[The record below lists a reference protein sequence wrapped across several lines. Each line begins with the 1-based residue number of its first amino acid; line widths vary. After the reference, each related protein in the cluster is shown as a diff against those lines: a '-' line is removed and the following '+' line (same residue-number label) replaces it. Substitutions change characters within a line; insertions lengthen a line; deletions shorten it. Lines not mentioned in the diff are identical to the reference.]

1 MLAVLPGGRLSPAF
15 VFQPMLLPFPSMMS
29 RCCQVAC
36 CVLAVTAFLSAQTP
50 VVLKAQ
56 PVVDEPKAET
66 RPAEPVKQDL
76 KASWQTQKEARAL
89 TLSVPAPR
97 GQIVDRHG
105 IPFAQN
111 RAANYLALV
120 MPYMDGASDAQI
132 TSFAKS
138 TIDNVNRALGK
149 TWSLSDEK
157 VLLHYKHRRWLPLVF
172 SVEEG
177 LNVEITPEMEAK
189 LGPLLGKSVVIQPAY
204 MRHYPQGATACH
216 IIGYTGKTR
225 PLPTGPIVDGDPVFE
240 EMEGREGIETAFDS
254 DLKGQPGIVNVL
266 FSPDGKRLAED
277 VRRTPSPGRN
287 VVLSIDYN
295 FQKYAENALRRHTT
309 GGAMVIMDVT
319 NGDIL
324 AMASNPGFD
333 LNEFVPGI
341 RAKRYEELTK
351 DPHLPLFPRSFRGEY
366 PPASTFKIV
375 TALGALDSGK
385 VDERT
390 YFECDSA
397 MEIGN
402 RVFHNWNKEAEGSM
416 TVVTAIKRSCNTWF
430 YRAALESGAPSI
442 SNMALRLGFGER
454 TGIPLKAEGAGFVQ
468 TDAWTLQNL
477 GSKMQSGDLANMAI
491 GQGRVLATPLQV
503 CQCMAGLGDGMR
515 IPQPRLVL
523 QIQDMADRV
532 MMAYEPKDRRRID
545 LNPVH
550 RQAVINGMVAV
561 VNGGG
566 GTGRAAGIKHA
577 QIAGKTGTAQ
587 WKVAK
592 DQNLAWF
599 TGFLPAGKPM
609 FAFAVVYE
617 GEPGEDV
624 SGGKKAAPIVRE
636 VFTNIFEKA
645 PADDPMLLAMK
656 DAPKASVVEE
666 EVVEKEDTSVPLV
679 RPAQPAPQKKGIG
692 GFFRRLFGR
701 D

>member
-1 MLAVLPGGRLSPAF
+1 MLFSYDLPLSHTLSRFLAAGF
-15 VFQPMLLPFPSMMS
+15 SLLTVFGP
-29 RCCQVAC
+29 QVQ
-36 CVLAVTAFLSAQTP
+36 AQ

-56 PVVDEPKAET
+56 PVEAVEDEAKKAK
-66 RPAEPVKQDL
+66 PAVPEKQDL
-76 KASWQTQKEARAL
+76 NASWQTQKEARAM

-105 IPFAQN
+105 VPFAQN
-111 RAANYLALV
+111 RSANYLALV
-120 MPYMDGASDAQI
+120 MPYMDGASDVQI
-132 TSFAKS
+132 TTFARS
-138 TIDNVNRALGK
+138 TIDKVNRALGK
-149 TWSLSDEK
+149 TWSLSDER

-177 LNVEITPEMEAK
+177 LNVEITPDMEEK
-189 LGPLLGKSVVIQPAY
+189 LKPLLGGSLVIQSAY
-204 MRHYPQGATACH
+204 LRHYPQGGTACH

-266 FSPDGKRLAED
+266 FSPDGKRLSED
-277 VRRTPSPGRN
+277 VRRAPSPGHN

-295 FQKYAENALRRHTT
+295 FQKYAENALKRHTT

-341 RAKRYEELTK
+341 RQKRYEELMK
-351 DPHLPLFPRSFRGEY
+351 DPHLPLYPRSFRGEY

-385 VDERT
+385 VTVKTQYD
-390 YFECDSA
+390 CPNA
-397 MEIGN
+397 LEIGD
-402 RVFHNWNKEAEGSM
+402 RVFKNWNKDGEGSM
-416 TVVTAIKRSCNTWF
+416 NVVSAIKRSCNTWF
-430 YRAALESGAPSI
+430 YRAALDSGADFI
-442 SNMALRLGFGER
+442 TNMALRLGFGER
-454 TGIPLKAEGAGFVQ
+454 TGIPLKAEGEGFVP
-468 TDAWTLQNL
+468 TNSYLLQHR
-477 GSKMQSGDLANMAI
+477 GHKMLPGDLANTAI
-491 GQGRVLATPLQV
+491 GQGMVLATPLQV
-503 CQCMAGLGDGMR
+503 CQCMAGLGDGAR

-523 QIQDMADRV
+523 QIQDLGDRV

-545 LNPVH
+545 LNPDQ
-550 RQAVINGMVAV
+550 RQTVISGMVAV

-566 GTGRAAGIKHA
+566 GTGHAAAIKQA
-577 QIAGKTGTAQ
+577 EIAGKTGTAQ
-587 WKVAK
+587 WRINK

-617 GEPGEDV
+617 GEPGEDI
-624 SGGKKAAPIVRE
+624 SGGKKAAPIVHE

-656 DAPKASVVEE
+656 DVAKATPVEE
-666 EVVEKEDTSVPLV
+666 ESSSSSKTTEVQPA
-679 RPAQPAPQKKGIG
+679 RPAQPVTPPPQQQKGIG

-701 D
+701 

>member
-1 MLAVLPGGRLSPAF
+1 MAATASLSS
-15 VFQPMLLPFPSMMS
+15 Q
-29 RCCQVAC
+29 
-36 CVLAVTAFLSAQTP
+36 AQ

-56 PVVDEPKAET
+56 PVVEEKPKTELT
-66 RPAEPVKQDL
+66 PPAPEKTDL
-76 KASWQTQKEARAL
+76 KASWQTQREARAL

-120 MPYMDGASDAQI
+120 MPYMDGASDEQV
-132 TSFAKS
+132 TTFART
-138 TIDNVNRALGK
+138 TIASVNRVLGK

-157 VLLHYKHRRWLPLVF
+157 VILHYKHRRWLPLVF
-172 SVEEG
+172 SIEEG
-177 LNVEITPEMEAK
+177 LNVEITPDMEAK
-189 LGPLLGKSVVIQPAY
+189 LKPLLGTNVVLQPAY
-204 MRHYPQGATACH
+204 IRHYPQGGTACH

-254 DLKGQPGIVNVL
+254 DLKGQPGLVSVL
-266 FSPDGKRLAED
+266 FSQDGKRLAED
-277 VRRTPSPGRN
+277 VRRAPTPGRN

-295 FQKYAENALRRHTT
+295 FQKYAENALKKHTT

-319 NGDIL
+319 TGDIL

-351 DPHLPLFPRSFRGEY
+351 NPHLPLFPRSFRGEY

-385 VDERT
+385 VNAKS
-390 YFECDSA
+390 YFDCDAA

-402 RVFHNWNKEAEGSM
+402 RVFRNWNKEAEGSM

-430 YRAALESGAPSI
+430 YKAALESGAPFI

-468 TDAWTLQNL
+468 TDAWSIQNL
-477 GSKMQSGDLANMAI
+477 GGKIQSGDLANMAI

-523 QIQDMADRV
+523 QIQDIADRV
-532 MMAYEPKDRRRID
+532 VMAYEPKDRKRID
-545 LNPVH
+545 LNPEH
-550 RQAVINGMVAV
+550 RQTVINGMVAV
-561 VNGGG
+561 VNGSG
-566 GTGRAAGIKHA
+566 GTGHAAAIKQA
-577 QIAGKTGTAQ
+577 EIAGKTGTAQ
-587 WKVAK
+587 WKPTK

-624 SGGKKAAPIVRE
+624 SGGKKAAPIVQE
-636 VFTNIFEKA
+636 VFTNIFQKA

-656 DAPKASVVEE
+656 DAPKATVVEE
-666 EVVEKEDTSVPLV
+666 EVVEKNTEEIPL
-679 RPAQPAPQKKGIG
+679 AQPVQPPPQAKKGIG

-701 D
+701 

>member
-1 MLAVLPGGRLSPAF
+1 MLFSYDLTSSHTLSRLLAAGCAMLAVLGP
-15 VFQPMLLPFPSMMS
+15 
-29 RCCQVAC
+29 QVQ
-36 CVLAVTAFLSAQTP
+36 AQ

-56 PVVDEPKAET
+56 PVEAVEDEVKKAK
-66 RPAEPVKQDL
+66 PAVPEKQDL
-76 KASWQTQKEARAL
+76 NASWQTQKEARAM

-120 MPYMDGASDAQI
+120 MPYMDGASDLQI
-132 TSFAKS
+132 TSFARS
-138 TIDNVNRALGK
+138 TLDTVNNLLGK
-149 TWSLSDEK
+149 TWSLSDER

-177 LNVEITPEMEAK
+177 LNVEITPDMEEK
-189 LGPLLGKSVVIQPAY
+189 LKPLLGGNSLVIQSAY
-204 MRHYPQGATACH
+204 LRHYPQGGTACH

-240 EMEGREGIETAFDS
+240 EMEGREGIEAAFDS

-266 FSPDGKRLAED
+266 FSPDGKRLSED
-277 VRRTPSPGRN
+277 VRRAPSPGHN

-295 FQKYAENALRRHTT
+295 FQKYAENALKKHTT

-341 RAKRYEELTK
+341 RQKRYDELTK
-351 DPHLPLFPRSFRGEY
+351 DPHLPLYPRSFRGEY

-375 TALGALDSGK
+375 TSLGALDSGK
-385 VDERT
+385 VDAKT
-390 YFECDSA
+390 YYDCPNA

-402 RVFHNWNKEAEGSM
+402 RVFKNWNKEGEGSM
-416 TVVTAIKRSCNTWF
+416 NVVSAIKRSCNTWF
-430 YRAALESGAPSI
+430 YRAALESGADYI
-442 SNMALRLGFGER
+442 TNMALRLGFGER
-454 TGIPLKAEGAGFVQ
+454 TGIPLKAEGEGFVP
-468 TDAWTLQNL
+468 TNSYLLQHR
-477 GSKMQSGDLANMAI
+477 GHKMLPGDLANIAI
-491 GQGRVLATPLQV
+491 GQGMVLATPLQV
-503 CQCMAGLGDGMR
+503 CQCMAGLGDGNR

-523 QIQDMADRV
+523 QIQDLGDRV
-532 MMAYEPKDRRRID
+532 VMAYEPKDRRRID
-545 LNPVH
+545 LNPEH
-550 RQAVINGMVAV
+550 RQSVISGMVAV
-561 VNGGG
+561 VNGSG
-566 GTGRAAGIKHA
+566 GTGHSAAIKQA
-577 QIAGKTGTAQ
+577 EIAGKTGTAQ
-587 WKVAK
+587 WRISK

-617 GEPGEDV
+617 GEPGEDI

-656 DAPKASVVEE
+656 GVAKATHVEE
-666 EVVEKEDTSVPLV
+666 EGGGGERSAPSQTV
-679 RPAQPAPQKKGIG
+679 RPAQAAPPPPPPKKGIG
-692 GFFRRLFGR
+692 GFFRKLFGR
-701 D
+701 

>member
-1 MLAVLPGGRLSPAF
+1 MAATASLSS
-15 VFQPMLLPFPSMMS
+15 Q
-29 RCCQVAC
+29 
-36 CVLAVTAFLSAQTP
+36 AQ

-56 PVVDEPKAET
+56 PVVEEKPKTELT
-66 RPAEPVKQDL
+66 PPVPEKTDL
-76 KASWQTQKEARAL
+76 KASWQTQREARAL

-120 MPYMDGASDAQI
+120 MPYMDGASDEQV
-132 TSFAKS
+132 TTFART
-138 TIDNVNRALGK
+138 TIASVNRVLGK

-157 VLLHYKHRRWLPLVF
+157 VILHYKHRRWLPLVF
-172 SVEEG
+172 SIEEG
-177 LNVEITPEMEAK
+177 LNVEITPDMEAK
-189 LGPLLGKSVVIQPAY
+189 LKPLLGTNVVLQPAY
-204 MRHYPQGATACH
+204 IRHYPQGGTACH

-254 DLKGQPGIVNVL
+254 DLKGQPGLVSVL
-266 FSPDGKRLAED
+266 FSQDGKRLAED
-277 VRRTPSPGRN
+277 VRRAPTPGRN

-295 FQKYAENALRRHTT
+295 FQKYAENALKKHTT

-319 NGDIL
+319 TGDIL

-351 DPHLPLFPRSFRGEY
+351 NPHLPLFPRSFRGEY

-385 VDERT
+385 VNAKS
-390 YFECDSA
+390 YFDCDAA

-402 RVFHNWNKEAEGSM
+402 RVFRNWNKEAEGSM

-430 YRAALESGAPSI
+430 YKAALESGAPFI

-468 TDAWTLQNL
+468 TDAWSIQNL
-477 GSKMQSGDLANMAI
+477 GGKIQSGDLANMAI

-523 QIQDMADRV
+523 QIQDIADRV
-532 MMAYEPKDRRRID
+532 VMAYEPKDRKRID
-545 LNPVH
+545 LNPEH
-550 RQAVINGMVAV
+550 RQTVINGMVAV
-561 VNGGG
+561 VNGSG
-566 GTGRAAGIKHA
+566 GTGHAAAIKQA
-577 QIAGKTGTAQ
+577 EIAGKTGTAQ
-587 WKVAK
+587 WKPTK

-624 SGGKKAAPIVRE
+624 SGGKKAAPIVQE
-636 VFTNIFEKA
+636 VFTNIFQKA

-656 DAPKASVVEE
+656 DAPKATVVEE
-666 EVVEKEDTSVPLV
+666 EVVEKNTEEIPL
-679 RPAQPAPQKKGIG
+679 AQPVQPPPQAKKGIG

-701 D
+701 

>member
-1 MLAVLPGGRLSPAF
+1 
-15 VFQPMLLPFPSMMS
+15 MLLLSSSLKS
-29 RCCQVAC
+29 RLCQ
-36 CVLAVTAFLSAQTP
+36 AVFCLQAATLPLSSQTQ

-66 RPAEPVKQDL
+66 KPAEPVKQDL

-120 MPYMDGASDAQI
+120 MPYMEGASDAQI
-132 TSFAKS
+132 TSFARS
-138 TIDNVNRALGK
+138 TIDTVNRVLGK

-172 SVEEG
+172 SVEDG
-177 LNVEITPEMEAK
+177 LNVEITSDMEEK
-189 LGPLLGKSVVIQPAY
+189 LKPLLGKSLVIQPAY
-204 MRHYPQGATACH
+204 LRHYPQGATACH

-240 EMEGREGIETAFDS
+240 EMEGREGIESAFDG

-277 VRRTPSPGRN
+277 VRRAPSPGHN

-295 FQKYAENALRRHTT
+295 FQKYAENALRKHTT
-309 GGAMVIMDVT
+309 GGAMVIMDVQT
-319 NGDIL
+319 GDIL

-341 RAKRYEELTK
+341 RAKRYTELTK

-375 TALGALDSGK
+375 TALGALNSGK
-385 VDERT
+385 VDAKT
-390 YFECDSA
+390 YFDCPNALEV
-397 MEIGN
+397 GN
-402 RVFHNWNKEAEGSM
+402 RVFKNWNKEGEGSM

-430 YRAALESGAPSI
+430 YRAALEAGAPSI
-442 SNMALRLGFGER
+442 YNMAQRLGFGER

-468 TDAWTLQNL
+468 TDAWSLQNL
-477 GSKMQSGDLANMAI
+477 GTKVQSGDLANMAI

-503 CQCMAGLGDGMR
+503 CQCMAGLADGVR
-515 IPQPRLVL
+515 IPQPRLVM

-532 MMAYEPKDRRRID
+532 VMAYEPMDRKRID
-545 LNPVH
+545 LNPEQ
-550 RQAVINGMVAV
+550 RQTVINGMVAV
-561 VNGGG
+561 VNGSG
-566 GTGRAAGIKHA
+566 GTGHSAAIKQA
-577 QIAGKTGTAQ
+577 EIAGKTGTAQ
-587 WKVAK
+587 WKPTK

-599 TGFLPAGKPM
+599 TGLLPAGKPM

-645 PADDPMLLAMK
+645 PADDPMLLAVK
-656 DAPKASVVEE
+656 EAPKATVVEE
-666 EVVEKEDTSVPLV
+666 ETVDTPSEEIQNV
-679 RPAQPAPQKKGIG
+679 RPAQPVPPPQKKGIG

-701 D
+701 

>member
-1 MLAVLPGGRLSPAF
+1 MMQRPLGRFMAAGFFVL
-15 VFQPMLLPFPSMMS
+15 LLT
-29 RCCQVAC
+29 CQV
-36 CVLAVTAFLSAQTP
+36 SAQ

-56 PVVDEPKAET
+56 PVVEVEKPKVEK
-66 RPAEPVKQDL
+66 PAEPVKQDL
-76 KASWQTQKEARAL
+76 NASWQTQREARAL

-120 MPYMDGASDAQI
+120 MPYMEGASDAQI
-132 TSFAKS
+132 TAFAKS
-138 TIDNVNRALGK
+138 TIDNANKVLGK
-149 TWSLSDEK
+149 TWSLSDER

-177 LNVEITPEMEAK
+177 LNVEITPDMEEK
-189 LGPLLGKSVVIQPAY
+189 LKPLLGQSLVIQPAY
-204 MRHYPQGATACH
+204 LRHYPQGGTACH
-216 IIGYTGKTR
+216 IVGYTGKTR

-266 FSPDGKRLAED
+266 FSPDGKRLSED
-277 VRRTPSPGRN
+277 VRRTPSPGHN
-287 VVLSIDYN
+287 VVLSIDYH
-295 FQKYAENALRRHTT
+295 FQKYAENALKKHTT

-351 DPHLPLFPRSFRGEY
+351 DPHMPLFPRSFRGEY

-385 VDERT
+385 VDAKT
-390 YFECDSA
+390 YFDCPNA
-397 MEIGN
+397 LEIGN
-402 RVFHNWNKEAEGSM
+402 RVFKNWNKEGEGSM

-430 YRAALESGAPSI
+430 YRAALESGADYI
-442 SNMALRLGFGER
+442 ANMAVRLGFGER
-454 TGIPLKAEGAGFVQ
+454 TGIPLKAEGVGFVQ
-468 TDAWTLQNL
+468 TNPWTQQHL
-477 GSKMQSGDLANMAI
+477 GGKIQGGDLANMAI

-503 CQCMAGLGDGMR
+503 CQSMAGLGDGMR

-532 MMAYEPKDRRRID
+532 VMAYEPKDRKRID
-545 LNPVH
+545 LNPEH

-561 VNGGG
+561 VNGSG
-566 GTGRAAGIKHA
+566 GTGHNAAIKQA
-577 QIAGKTGTAQ
+577 EIAGKTGTAQ
-587 WKVAK
+587 WKIAK

-656 DAPKASVVEE
+656 DVPKAKFVQDDEDESAPA
-666 EVVEKEDTSVPLV
+666 EKVQV
-679 RPAQPAPQKKGIG
+679 APAPPPPPPKKTIG
-692 GFFRRLFGR
+692 GFFKRLFGR
-701 D
+701 

>member
-1 MLAVLPGGRLSPAF
+1 
-15 VFQPMLLPFPSMMS
+15 MLLPFSLTKL
-29 RCCQVAC
+29 RLCRAAC
-36 CVLAVTAFLSAQTP
+36 CFIVAALPVASQGQ

-56 PVVDEPKAET
+56 PVVEEKPQETVKPAAPPPKE
-66 RPAEPVKQDL
+66 DL
-76 KASWQTQKEARAL
+76 KASWQTQREARAL

-105 IPFAQN
+105 VPFAQN
-111 RAANYLALV
+111 RSANYLALV
-120 MPYMDGASDAQI
+120 MPFMDGASDEQVI
-132 TSFAKS
+132 SFARS
-138 TIDNVNRALGK
+138 TIASANQALGK
-149 TWSLSDEK
+149 TWALADEK

-177 LNVEITPEMEAK
+177 LNVEITADMEEK
-189 LGPLLGKSVVIQPAY
+189 LKPLLGKSLVLQAAY
-204 MRHYPQGATACH
+204 LRHYPQGATACH

-266 FSPDGKRLAED
+266 FSPDGKRLSED
-277 VRRTPSPGRN
+277 VRRSPSPGRN
-287 VVLSIDYN
+287 VVLSLDYN
-295 FQKYAENALRRHTT
+295 FQKYAENALRKHTT
-309 GGAMVIMDVT
+309 SGAMVIMDVT

-324 AMASNPGFD
+324 AMASNPGFN
-333 LNEFVPGI
+333 LNEFIPGI

-351 DPHLPLFPRSFRGEY
+351 DPRLPLYPRSFRGEY

-375 TALGALDSGK
+375 TALGALDGGK
-385 VDERT
+385 VTAKT
-390 YFECDSA
+390 YYDCDSA

-402 RVFHNWNKEAEGSM
+402 RVFRNWNKEGEGSM
-416 TVVTAIKRSCNTWF
+416 TVVSAIKRSCNTWF
-430 YRAALESGAPSI
+430 YRAALETGADPI
-442 SNMALRLGFGER
+442 TDMALRLGFGER
-454 TGIPLKAEGAGFVQ
+454 TGIPLKAEGEGFVQ
-468 TDAWTLQNL
+468 TNAWTMQNL
-477 GSKMQSGDLANMAI
+477 GHKIQSGDLANMAI

-503 CQCMAGLGDGMR
+503 CQCMAGLGDGNR

-532 MMAYEPKDRRRID
+532 VMAYEPKDRKRID
-545 LNPVH
+545 LNPEH
-550 RQAVINGMVAV
+550 RQTVINGMVAV
-561 VNGGG
+561 VSGSG
-566 GTGRAAGIKHA
+566 GTGHSAGIKYA
-577 QIAGKTGTAQ
+577 EIAGKTGTAQ
-587 WKVAK
+587 WKIAK

-624 SGGKKAAPIVRE
+624 SGGRKAAPIVRE

-656 DAPKASVVEE
+656 EVPKATVEE
-666 EVVEKEDTSVPLV
+666 EEVKGGGGRDTGEAPQA
-679 RPAQPAPQKKGIG
+679 RPAPPPPPQKKGIG
-692 GFFRRLFGR
+692 GFFKRLFGR

>member
-1 MLAVLPGGRLSPAF
+1 
-15 VFQPMLLPFPSMMS
+15 MLLPFSLTKL
-29 RCCQVAC
+29 RLCRAVCCFTAA
-36 CVLAVTAFLSAQTP
+36 VLPLSAQSQ

-56 PVVDEPKAET
+56 PVVEDTPKEEAK
-66 RPAEPVKQDL
+66 PAAPPPKEDL
-76 KASWQTQKEARAL
+76 KASWNTQREARAL

-111 RAANYLALV
+111 RAANYLALI
-120 MPYMDGASDAQI
+120 MPYMEGASDAQI
-132 TSFAKS
+132 TSFARS
-138 TIDNVNRALGK
+138 TIDSANRVLGK
-149 TWSLSDEK
+149 TWALADEK
-157 VLLHYKHRRWLPLVF
+157 VLMHYKHRRWLPLVF
-172 SVEEG
+172 SIEEG
-177 LNVEITPEMEAK
+177 LNVEITPDMEEK
-189 LGPLLGKSVVIQPAY
+189 LKPLLGPNLVLQAAY
-204 MRHYPQGATACH
+204 LRHYPQGGTACH

-225 PLPTGPIVDGDPVFE
+225 PLPVGPIVDGDPVFE

-266 FSPDGKRLAED
+266 FSPDGKRLSED
-277 VRRTPSPGRN
+277 VRRNPTPGRN

-295 FQKYAENALRRHTT
+295 FQKYAENALKKHTT
-309 GGAMVIMDVT
+309 SGAMVIMDVT

-333 LNEFVPGI
+333 LNEFIPGI
-341 RAKRYEELTK
+341 RQKRYEELTK
-351 DPHLPLFPRSFRGEY
+351 DPRLPLYPRSFRGEY

-385 VDERT
+385 VTAKSYYD
-390 YFECDSA
+390 CDNA

-402 RVFHNWNKEAEGSM
+402 RVFRNWNKEGEGSM

-430 YRAALESGAPSI
+430 YRAALESGADPI
-442 SNMALRLGFGER
+442 ANMALRLGFGER
-454 TGIPLKAEGAGFVQ
+454 TGIPLKAEGEGFVQ
-468 TDAWTLQNL
+468 TNAWTMQNL
-477 GSKMQSGDLANMAI
+477 GGKMQSGDLANMAI

-503 CQCMAGLGDGMR
+503 CQCMAGLGDGVR

-523 QIQDMADRV
+523 QIQDLADRV
-532 MMAYEPKDRRRID
+532 VMAYEPKDRKRID
-545 LNPVH
+545 LKPED
-550 RQAVINGMVAV
+550 RQTVINGMVAV
-561 VNGGG
+561 VNGSG
-566 GTGRAAGIKHA
+566 GTGHAAGIKHA
-577 QIAGKTGTAQ
+577 EIAGKTGTAQ
-587 WKVAK
+587 WKIAK

-624 SGGKKAAPIVRE
+624 SGGKKAAPIVHE

-656 DAPKASVVEE
+656 DVPKASVVEE
-666 EVVEKEDTSVPLV
+666 DVQESSGREETVAVA
-679 RPAQPAPQKKGIG
+679 RPAPAPPPQKKGIG
-692 GFFRRLFGR
+692 GFFRKLFGR
-701 D
+701 

>member
-1 MLAVLPGGRLSPAF
+1 MLFLSDLMLSRLPCRFLVLCLAV
-15 VFQPMLLPFPSMMS
+15 Q
-29 RCCQVAC
+29 
-36 CVLAVTAFLSAQTP
+36 AVSAETK

-56 PVVDEPKAET
+56 PVVETDSKAEK
-66 RPAEPVKQDL
+66 PAVPEKQDL

-120 MPYMDGASDAQI
+120 LPYMDGASDQQI
-132 TSFAKS
+132 TSFAKT
-138 TIDNVNRALGK
+138 TIDSANKVLGK
-149 TWSLSDEK
+149 TWSLSDDK

-172 SVEEG
+172 STVDG
-177 LNVEITPEMEAK
+177 LNVEITADMEEK
-189 LGPLLGKSVVIQPAY
+189 LEPLLGKSLVIQPAY
-204 MRHYPQGATACH
+204 LRHYPQGATACH

-254 DLKGQPGIVNVL
+254 DLQGQPGIVNVL
-266 FSPDGKRLAED
+266 FSPDGKRLSED
-277 VRRTPSPGRN
+277 VRRAPTPGRN

-295 FQKYAENALRRHTT
+295 FQKYAENALKKHTNS
-309 GGAMVIMDVT
+309 GAMVIMDVQT
-319 NGDIL
+319 GDIL

-341 RAKRYEELTK
+341 GSKRWEELNK
-351 DPHLPLFPRSFRGEY
+351 NPLLPLYARAFRGEY

-385 VDERT
+385 VDAKT
-390 YFECDSA
+390 YYDCPNA
-397 MEIGN
+397 MGIGN
-402 RVFHNWNKEAEGSM
+402 RVFHNWNKDSEGSM
-416 TVVTAIKRSCNTWF
+416 TVVSAIKRSCNTWF
-430 YRAALESGAPSI
+430 YRAALDSGADCI
-442 SNMALRLGFGER
+442 SDMALRMGFGER

-468 TDAWTLQNL
+468 TNAWSVQHL
-477 GSKMQSGDLANMAI
+477 GSKIQSGDLANMAI

-503 CQCMAGLGDGMR
+503 CQSMAALGDGTR

-532 MMAYEPKDRRRID
+532 VMAYEPKDRRRID
-545 LNPVH
+545 LNPEH
-550 RQAVINGMVAV
+550 RQTVINGMVAV
-561 VNGGG
+561 VNGSG
-566 GTGRAAGIKHA
+566 GTGRSAAIKYA
-577 QIAGKTGTAQ
+577 EMAGKTGTAQ
-587 WKVAK
+587 WKIAK

-599 TGFLPAGKPM
+599 TGFLPAGQPM
-609 FAFAVVYE
+609 FAFAVLYE
-617 GEPGEDV
+617 GEPGETI
-624 SGGKKAAPIVRE
+624 SGGKKAAPIVAE
-636 VFTNIFEKA
+636 VFKNIFEKA

-656 DAPKASVVEE
+656 GAPKATVAEE
-666 EVVEKEDTSVPLV
+666 EIVESQGGNQGV
-679 RPAQPAPQKKGIG
+679 RPPPPPPPPEKKGIG
-692 GFFRRLFGR
+692 GFFKRLFGR
-701 D
+701 

>member
-1 MLAVLPGGRLSPAF
+1 MS
-15 VFQPMLLPFPSMMS
+15 LPFSLTNP
-29 RCCQVAC
+29 RLCRVVCCFMVAIF
-36 CVLAVTAFLSAQTP
+36 ASAASAQ

-56 PVVDEPKAET
+56 PVTEEEGGKAVEKPIEPE
-66 RPAEPVKQDL
+66 KQDL

-89 TLSVPAPR
+89 TLTVPAPR

-120 MPYMDGASDAQI
+120 MPYMEGASDAQI
-132 TSFAKS
+132 TTFARS
-138 TIDNVNRALGK
+138 TVDSVNRLLGK

-177 LNVEITPEMEAK
+177 LNVEITPEMEGK
-189 LGPLLGKSVVIQPAY
+189 LKPVLGQSVVLQPAY
-204 MRHYPQGATACH
+204 MRHYPQGKTACH

-225 PLPTGPIVDGDPVFE
+225 PLPTGPIADGDPVFE
-240 EMEGREGIETAFDS
+240 EMEGREGIEAAFDG
-254 DLKGQPGIVNVL
+254 DLKGTPGVVNVL

-277 VRRTPSPGRN
+277 MRRAPSPGRN

-295 FQKYAENALRRHTT
+295 FQKYAENALRKHTT
-309 GGAMVIMDVT
+309 GGAMVIMDVQS
-319 NGDIL
+319 GDIL

-375 TALGALDSGK
+375 TALGALSSGK
-385 VDERT
+385 VDAKT
-390 YFECDSA
+390 YFDCPNA

-402 RVFHNWNKEAEGSM
+402 RVFRNWNKEGEGSM

-430 YRAALESGAPSI
+430 YRAALEAGAAPIYS
-442 SNMALRLGFGER
+442 MAQRLGFGER

-468 TDAWTLQNL
+468 TDAWSVQNL
-477 GSKMQSGDLANMAI
+477 GAKIQSGDLANMAI

-503 CQCMAGLGDGMR
+503 CQCMAGLADGVR
-515 IPQPRLVL
+515 IPQPRLVM

-532 MMAYEPKDRRRID
+532 VMAYEPKDRKRID
-545 LNPVH
+545 LDPAQ
-550 RQAVINGMVAV
+550 RQTVINGMVAV
-561 VNGGG
+561 VNAGG
-566 GTGRAAGIKHA
+566 GTGRSAGIKQA
-577 QIAGKTGTAQ
+577 EIAGKTGTAQ
-587 WKVAK
+587 WKPTK

-624 SGGKKAAPIVRE
+624 SGGRKAAPIVRE

-645 PADDPMLLAMK
+645 PADDPMLLAVK
-656 DAPKASVVEE
+656 EAPKATVVEE
-666 EVVEKEDTSVPLV
+666 ETVPDPAAEQV
-679 RPAQPAPQKKGIG
+679 RSARPAPPPPPQRKGIG

-701 D
+701 

>member
-1 MLAVLPGGRLSPAF
+1 
-15 VFQPMLLPFPSMMS
+15 MLLPFSLTKL
-29 RCCQVAC
+29 RLCRAVCCFTAA
-36 CVLAVTAFLSAQTP
+36 VLPLSAQSQ

-56 PVVDEPKAET
+56 PVVEDTPKEET
-66 RPAEPVKQDL
+66 KPAAPPPKEDL
-76 KASWQTQKEARAL
+76 KASWNTQREARAL

-111 RAANYLALV
+111 RAANYLALI
-120 MPYMDGASDAQI
+120 MPYMEGASDAQI
-132 TSFAKS
+132 TSFARS
-138 TIDNVNRALGK
+138 TIDSANRVLGK
-149 TWSLSDEK
+149 TWALADEK
-157 VLLHYKHRRWLPLVF
+157 VLMHYKHRRWLPLVF
-172 SVEEG
+172 SIEEG
-177 LNVEITPEMEAK
+177 LNVEITPDMEEK
-189 LGPLLGKSVVIQPAY
+189 LKPLLGPNLVLQAAY
-204 MRHYPQGATACH
+204 LRHYPQGGTACH

-225 PLPTGPIVDGDPVFE
+225 PLPVGPIVDGDPVFE

-266 FSPDGKRLAED
+266 FSPDGKRLSED
-277 VRRTPSPGRN
+277 VRRNPTPGRN

-295 FQKYAENALRRHTT
+295 FQKYAENALKKHTT
-309 GGAMVIMDVT
+309 SGAMVIMDVT

-333 LNEFVPGI
+333 LNEFIPGI
-341 RAKRYEELTK
+341 RQKRYEELTK
-351 DPHLPLFPRSFRGEY
+351 DPRLPLYPRSFRGEY

-385 VDERT
+385 VTAKSYYD
-390 YFECDSA
+390 CDNA

-402 RVFHNWNKEAEGSM
+402 RVFRNWNKEGEGSM

-430 YRAALESGAPSI
+430 YRAALESGADPI
-442 SNMALRLGFGER
+442 ANMALRLGFGER
-454 TGIPLKAEGAGFVQ
+454 TGIPLKAEGEGFVQ
-468 TDAWTLQNL
+468 TNAWTMQNL
-477 GSKMQSGDLANMAI
+477 GGKMQSGDLANMAI

-503 CQCMAGLGDGMR
+503 CQCMAGLGDGVR

-523 QIQDMADRV
+523 QIQDLADRV
-532 MMAYEPKDRRRID
+532 VMAYEPKDRKRID
-545 LNPVH
+545 LKPED
-550 RQAVINGMVAV
+550 RQTVINGMVAV
-561 VNGGG
+561 VNGSG
-566 GTGRAAGIKHA
+566 GTGHAAGIKHA
-577 QIAGKTGTAQ
+577 EIAGKTGTAQ
-587 WKVAK
+587 WKIAK

-624 SGGKKAAPIVRE
+624 SGGKKAAPIVHE

-656 DAPKASVVEE
+656 DVPKASVVEE
-666 EVVEKEDTSVPLV
+666 DVQESSGREETVAVA
-679 RPAQPAPQKKGIG
+679 RPAPAPPPQKKGIG
-692 GFFRRLFGR
+692 GFFRKLFGR
-701 D
+701 

>member
-1 MLAVLPGGRLSPAF
+1 MLLSYDLTLSHTLRRFLAAGFSMLAVLGP
-15 VFQPMLLPFPSMMS
+15 
-29 RCCQVAC
+29 QVQ
-36 CVLAVTAFLSAQTP
+36 AQ

-56 PVVDEPKAET
+56 PVEAVEDDVKKVKSIVPE
-66 RPAEPVKQDL
+66 KQDL
-76 KASWQTQKEARAL
+76 SASWQTQKEARAL

-120 MPYMDGASDAQI
+120 MPYMDGASDVQV
-132 TSFAKS
+132 TTFARS
-138 TIDNVNRALGK
+138 TIDKVNQVLGK
-149 TWSLSDEK
+149 TWSLSDER

-177 LNVEITPEMEAK
+177 LNVEITPDMEEK
-189 LGPLLGKSVVIQPAY
+189 LKPLLGGNSLVIQSAY
-204 MRHYPQGATACH
+204 LRHYPQGGTACH

-240 EMEGREGIETAFDS
+240 EMEGREGIEAAFDS

-266 FSPDGKRLAED
+266 FSPDGKRLSED
-277 VRRTPSPGRN
+277 VRRAPSPGHN
-287 VVLSIDYN
+287 VVLSLDYN
-295 FQKYAENALRRHTT
+295 FQKYAENALKKHTT

-341 RAKRYEELTK
+341 RQKRYEELTK
-351 DPHLPLFPRSFRGEY
+351 DPHLPLYPRSFRGEY

-385 VDERT
+385 VTPKTQYD
-390 YFECDSA
+390 CPNA
-397 MEIGN
+397 LEIGD
-402 RVFHNWNKEAEGSM
+402 RVFKNWNKDGEGSM
-416 TVVTAIKRSCNTWF
+416 NVVGAIKRSCNTWF
-430 YRAALESGAPSI
+430 YRAALESGADYI
-442 SNMALRLGFGER
+442 TNMAMRLGFGER
-454 TGIPLKAEGAGFVQ
+454 TGIPLKAEGEGFVP
-468 TDAWTLQNL
+468 TNSYLLQHR
-477 GSKMQSGDLANMAI
+477 GHKMLPGDLANIAI
-491 GQGRVLATPLQV
+491 GQGMVLATPLQV
-503 CQCMAGLGDGMR
+503 CQCMAGLGDGTR

-523 QIQDMADRV
+523 QVQDLSDRV
-532 MMAYEPKDRRRID
+532 VMAYEPKDRRRID
-545 LNPVH
+545 LNPEQ
-550 RQAVINGMVAV
+550 RQTVISGMVAV
-561 VNGGG
+561 VNGSG
-566 GTGRAAGIKHA
+566 GTGHAAALKQA
-577 QIAGKTGTAQ
+577 EMAGKTGTAQ
-587 WKVAK
+587 WRISK

-624 SGGKKAAPIVRE
+624 SGGKKAAPIVHE

-656 DAPKASVVEE
+656 EVPKASTVHEE
-666 EVVEKEDTSVPLV
+666 EGGSERAERVQTT
-679 RPAQPAPQKKGIG
+679 RPAVVPPPPPKKGIG
-692 GFFRRLFGR
+692 GFFSRLFGR
-701 D
+701 P

>member
-1 MLAVLPGGRLSPAF
+1 MMQRPLGRFMAAGFFVL
-15 VFQPMLLPFPSMMS
+15 LLT
-29 RCCQVAC
+29 CQV
-36 CVLAVTAFLSAQTP
+36 SAQ

-56 PVVDEPKAET
+56 PVVEVEKPKVEK
-66 RPAEPVKQDL
+66 PAEPVKQDL
-76 KASWQTQKEARAL
+76 NASWQTQREARAL

-120 MPYMDGASDAQI
+120 MPYMEGASDAQI
-132 TSFAKS
+132 TAFAKS
-138 TIDNVNRALGK
+138 TIDNANKVLGK
-149 TWSLSDEK
+149 TWSLSDER

-177 LNVEITPEMEAK
+177 LNVEITPDMEEK
-189 LGPLLGKSVVIQPAY
+189 LKPLLGQSLVIQPAY
-204 MRHYPQGATACH
+204 LRHYPQGGTACH
-216 IIGYTGKTR
+216 IVGYTGKTR

-266 FSPDGKRLAED
+266 FSPDGKRLSED
-277 VRRTPSPGRN
+277 VRRTPSPGHN
-287 VVLSIDYN
+287 VVLSIDYH
-295 FQKYAENALRRHTT
+295 FQKYAENALKKHTT

-351 DPHLPLFPRSFRGEY
+351 DPHMPLFPRSFRGEY

-385 VDERT
+385 VDAKT
-390 YFECDSA
+390 YFDCPNA
-397 MEIGN
+397 LEIGN
-402 RVFHNWNKEAEGSM
+402 RVFKNWNKEGEGSM
-416 TVVTAIKRSCNTWF
+416 NVVTAIKRSCNTWF
-430 YRAALESGAPSI
+430 YRAALESGADYI
-442 SNMALRLGFGER
+442 ANMAVRLGFGER
-454 TGIPLKAEGAGFVQ
+454 TGIPLKAEGVGFVQ
-468 TDAWTLQNL
+468 TNPWTQQHL
-477 GSKMQSGDLANMAI
+477 GGKIQGGDLANMAI

-503 CQCMAGLGDGMR
+503 CQSMAGLGDGMR

-532 MMAYEPKDRRRID
+532 VMAYEPKDRKRID
-545 LNPVH
+545 LNPEH

-561 VNGGG
+561 VNGSG
-566 GTGRAAGIKHA
+566 GTGHNAAIKQA
-577 QIAGKTGTAQ
+577 EIAGKTGTAQ
-587 WKVAK
+587 WKIAK

-656 DAPKASVVEE
+656 DVPKAKFVQDDEDESAPA
-666 EVVEKEDTSVPLV
+666 EKVQV
-679 RPAQPAPQKKGIG
+679 APAPPPPPPKKTIG
-692 GFFRRLFGR
+692 GFFKRLFGR
-701 D
+701 